1 MNIFDLLKRL
11 DKRLMAIE
19 KAMKIIPPA
28 ELLLHPKSWRQYE
41 PPPPDVEQEKQS

>member
-1 MNIFDLLKRL
+1 MNIYELLKRL

-19 KAMKIIPPA
+19 KAMKITPPP

-41 PPPPDVEQEKQS
+41 PPPPAAEQEKQR